1 MTLAA
6 LRTHPDTK
14 DHTMKKLALLTSA
27 AALAALACGAAQAA
41 TTTTGIVNVT
51 ANVPAKCGV
60 VTGGSNIPAGATF
73 GGTVNLGD
81 ITDANGH
88 LTTPFTGATDELGGL
103 TFQINCTGG
112 GNTATLGATA
122 LAITAPPAAATGYKS
137 SVSYTAEADFTT
149 TGTAVSITRSAD
161 GTTSPASTAFRLAN
175 QASNVAIKAYSFTT
189 GANVA
194 TDILDAG
201 AYTSNITVIITPGV

>member
-1 MTLAA
+1 
-6 LRTHPDTK
+6 
-14 DHTMKKLALLTSA
+14 MKKLALLTSV
-27 AALAALACGAAQAA
+27 AALAALACSAANALPV

-60 VTGGSNIPAGATF
+60 VTGGSNIPLGATF

-88 LTTPFTGATDELGGL
+88 LTTPYTSTSDSLGGL

-122 LAITAPPAAATGYKS
+122 LAIAAPPAAATGYQS
-137 SVSYTAEADFTT
+137 SVSFTAEADLTT
-149 TGTAVSITRSAD
+149 TGAPIAITRTAD
-161 GTTSPASTAFRLAN
+161 GTTSPSSAAFRLAN